1 LLDKTVADGCVDMKD
16 NSQGEGQEVATAVAK
31 VSDIG
36 IENQTFQSDH
46 SHNEGNQNNAT
57 TTASEPG
64 LTYDND
70 SDVLYKQQP
79 AYNTTLDEGY
89 AGTVPSETAPSA
101 PQIVRKF

>member
-46 SHNEGNQNNAT
+46 SHKEGNQNNAT

-79 AYNTTLDEGY
+79 AYNTTLDEGC
-89 AGTVPSETAPSA
+89 AGIVPSA